1 VARFEKLGS
10 ENGWSAM
17 LGKVVSQ
24 LLMLGDWGSRCW
36 RCGDLEACEERSVVC
51 ICFIKP
57 VVKILFV
64 EHVVRMIELLLA
76 CLMTGG
82 TQVLIF
88 WNYESGVVVFEGR
101 SGTTEQE
108 IRCTC

>member
-1 VARFEKLGS
+1 
-10 ENGWSAM
+10 M
-17 LGKVVSQ
+17 
-24 LLMLGDWGSRCW
+24 
-36 RCGDLEACEERSVVC
+36 VC

-57 VVKILFV
+57 VVKILV
-64 EHVVRMIELLLA
+64 VKHVMRMIELLLA

-82 TQVLIF
+82 TQVLIL
-88 WNYESGVVVFEGR
+88 SGVAFEGR